1 MPSTAKKPRVLV
13 TRKLPAAVEARLAR
27 DFDAVLNKE
36 DKLYGPEKL
45 IAAAAGCDGLLPC
58 PTEKLTSRT
67 ARTAP

>member
-36 DKLYGPEKL
+36 DKL
-45 IAAAAGCDGLLPC
+45 
-58 PTEKLTSRT
+58 
-67 ARTAP
+67 